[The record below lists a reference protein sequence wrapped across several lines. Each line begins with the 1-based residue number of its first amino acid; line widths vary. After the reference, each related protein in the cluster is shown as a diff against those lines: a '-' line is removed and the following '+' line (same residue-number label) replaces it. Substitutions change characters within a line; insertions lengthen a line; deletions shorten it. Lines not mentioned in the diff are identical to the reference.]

1 MRETE
6 QEINLESFR
15 YSTFKAKQMR
25 KDLLQR
31 MPLCPQRP
39 QQVERSLFLFLSRVC
54 YPVDRSPSP
63 QHTFVTCAHI
73 FILQKKKTDTGIT
86 DSFISKVPLC
96 KDLFP
101 VRVTVIDVVLW
112 VLAPTCRWSG
122 QSWSSSVTLGGT
134 RHTCGLI
141 QNRLQFIW
149 TPLLLLV
156 QKPDYFWFQSL
167 CLDLPC
173 GSNSRDIDGSM

>member
-25 KDLLQR
+25 KDLQR

-39 QQVERSLFLFLSRVC
+39 QQVERSSFVFLSRVC

-112 VLAPTCRWSG
+112 VLAPTCCWSG
-122 QSWSSSVTLGGT
+122 QSWSFSVTLGGT
-134 RHTCGLI
+134 RQTCGLI
-141 QNRLQFIW
+141 QNRLQFFW
-149 TPLLLLV
+149 TLLLLLV